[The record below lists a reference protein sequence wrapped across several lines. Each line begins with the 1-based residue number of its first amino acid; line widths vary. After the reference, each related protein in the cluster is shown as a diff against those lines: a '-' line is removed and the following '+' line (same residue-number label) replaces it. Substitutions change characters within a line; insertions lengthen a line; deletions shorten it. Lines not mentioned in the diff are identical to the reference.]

1 MDAEIAALE
10 RRLDKIRAVKQGMM
24 QQLLTGKI
32 RLVESVE
39 ATTRQIS
46 TASKVKKHNWQ
57 FNESVV
63 ISVLAKRFGNEQYP
77 LNRIRYTKLSYLLHR
92 YAEGRAKGYLKK
104 ATGPYN
110 PRTRY
115 RGPETIA
122 LKNDYVRRRENG
134 DYGGFIAGENIE
146 MAESYFA
153 KWYEE
158 DCLNWLDQF
167 RYEKRDDLELLTT
180 VDLAIEELREAGK
193 ATSVEGVRMVI
204 RSDPEWKAKLNRSV
218 FSNTNIARAIE
229 RCRRLFGIGD
239 EGSKA

>member
-10 RRLDKIRAVKQGMM
+10 QRRDKTHAAKQGMM

-39 ATTRQIS
+39 ATARQIS
-46 TASKVKKHNWQ
+46 TASTEKKHNWQ
-57 FNESVV
+57 FNEAVV
-63 ISVLAKRFGNEQYP
+63 ISVLARHFGDENYP
-77 LNRIRYTKLSYLLHR
+77 LNRMRYTKLSYLLHR
-92 YAEGRAKGYLKK
+92 HAEGRAEGYLKK
-104 ATGPYN
+104 AAGPYN

-122 LKNDYVRRRENG
+122 LKNDYVRRHENG
-134 DYGGFIAGENIE
+134 DYGGFIAGKNIKK
-146 MAESYFA
+146 AESYFA

-158 DCLNWLDQF
+158 DSLNWLDQF

-180 VDLAIEELREAGK
+180 VDLAVEELREAGK
-193 ATSVEGVRMVI
+193 TISVEGVRRVI
-204 RSDPEWKAKLNRSV
+204 HNDPEWKAKLNRSV

-229 RCRRLFGIGD
+229 KCRRLFGIGD